1 MHQRLDDAHLHLQA
15 PWNTPETSFF
25 LDEGASPQPLHQL
38 MHTASFINESIQNT
52 KDSTSLITFKD
63 QLKWLHESANKK
75 YGTQALYAF
84 GNLLRCT

>member
-1 MHQRLDDAHLHLQA
+1 MYS
-15 PWNTPETSFF
+15 NNFF
-25 LDEGASPQPLHQL
+25 LDKGASPQPLHQL
-38 MHTASFINESIQNT
+38 MHTACFINESIQST
-52 KDSTSLITFKD
+52 KYPTSLITITD